1 MIIHFSRLSALVG
14 SGVLVINPDPS
25 RLIIGRESL
34 ANAEFPLRDDCL
46 YTGKVSEL
54 SAVIDKIAGG
64 REGGNSSILL
74 FKDENIPASFLK
86 RNRSNIILTKSLDEF
101 NRLNDEIRFLLDI
114 QAQVNLFSNRLL
126 SMVQNEASAK
136 RLLDFGYSIFG
147 NPLLLTDPSL
157 ALIASAGT
165 ETVDDDDDDG
175 DDIIGQVLAKGY
187 MPNLYIEEVMQ
198 EERELPE
205 EGETLLVREKVFMG
219 NRILACRIVR
229 GDRLIGYVKIFER
242 NQHFTEVRDVEM
254 LKVLCQH
261 LAVSMDSWNAP
272 RQTEFS
278 FIESFL
284 LDIINQKV
292 VGHDTIRR
300 LADNYNLELQTY
312 KTAVIVE
319 LEDRYKNTN
328 KLYLLKHL
336 FQNHFRRKTCF
347 LYDGNIV
354 ILYDQNT
361 SKALFDKTQMQM
373 LEKLLEETHCRAA
386 VSVPFKSLDR
396 FHIYFKQAETCL
408 EIANILRIGKRIL
421 RYDDHFIDHMLLHYR
436 ETFDLRDLIAPS
448 VKSLS
453 VFDAHT
459 KKEGNLLNTLFTF
472 AQNNLDYTASSK
484 ALHIHYNTLKYR
496 IGRIKNITDIDFDD
510 SQEILR
516 IRLSECVMQL
526 LERISDSE
534 SHKS

>member
-1 MIIHFSRLSALVG
+1 MIIQFSRLSALVG
-14 SGVLVINPDPS
+14 SGVLIINPDPS

-34 ANAEFPLRDDCL
+34 ANAEFPLRDDYL
-46 YTGKVSEL
+46 YVGKVSEL
-54 SAVIDKIAGG
+54 SAVIDKIAEG
-64 REGGNSSILL
+64 RGGNSNILL

-86 RNRSNIILTKSLDEF
+86 HNRSNIMLTKSLDDF
-101 NRLNDEIRFLLDI
+101 NRLSDEVRFLLDI

-126 SMVQNEASAK
+126 SMVQSEVSAK
-136 RLLDFGYSIFG
+136 KLLDFGYSIFG

-157 ALIASAGT
+157 ALIASAGA
-165 ETVDDDDDDG
+165 ETVDED
-175 DDIIGQVLAKGY
+175 DDIIGQAIVRGY
-187 MPNLYIEEVMQ
+187 MPNQYIEELMQ
-198 EERELPE
+198 EERELSE
-205 EGETLLVREKVFMG
+205 EGETLLVREKVFLG

-229 GDRLIGYVKIFER
+229 GDRLIGFAKIFER
-242 NQHFTEVRDVEM
+242 NQHFTEVRDAEM
-254 LKVLCQH
+254 LKILCQH

-284 LDIINQKV
+284 LDIVNQKV
-292 VGHDTIRR
+292 VGSDAISR

-312 KTAVIVE
+312 KSAVIVE
-319 LEDRYKNTN
+319 LEDRYRNTN

-336 FQNHFRRKTCF
+336 LQNHFRRKTCF

-354 ILYDQNT
+354 ILYDQSA
-361 SKALFDKTQMQM
+361 SKALFDKTQTQA
-373 LEKLLEETHCRAA
+373 LEKLLEENHCRAA
-386 VSVPFKSLDR
+386 FSVPFKDLDR

-408 EIANILRIGKRIL
+408 EIANILRIEKRIL

-453 VFDAHT
+453 VFDART
-459 KKEGNLLNTLFTF
+459 KKEGNMVNTLFTF

-526 LERISDSE
+526 LERISDNE
-534 SHKS
+534 NHKS